1 MCSFRTPFFM
11 RGIHTSN
18 IINSIKFP
26 SAPFHQNL
34 QAIFAKHRMTT
45 RHQHHIAWLGQTNDT
60 EALLFRQKWTPS
72 WWEIFAD
79 LGFLGLD
86 LTKVTKKGGWFFT
99 NSTSILTKIIQNI
112 QNLLIHFKWKI
123 PILILHPILHTPPSK
138 KKIKKLVLIPML
150 YLITWVTRTA
160 TQPLGSSPSTVKVSF
175 QVSRLPLHREKHRPH
190 YLQVGKPSLRLQS
203 QYPVNKTRQPP
214 QHFYQTQVI
223 LRENFFE
230 YHLVTLLEG
239 CSHSLDSKCS
249 KHVTYYSKTWYLSTH
264 TILRHPSSERLSTQT
279 ITGVPLVSQ
288 ASSCCPRH
296 LIRLP
301 THLGI

>member
-1 MCSFRTPFFM
+1 MLVDTVHSFDVFFSNTFFM

-138 KKIKKLVLIPML
+138 KQNKEIGPHPNV
-150 YLITWVTRTA
+150 V
-160 TQPLGSSPSTVKVSF
+160 
-175 QVSRLPLHREKHRPH
+175 PH
-190 YLQVGKPSLRLQS
+190 YLSHKNRDAAIGQQPEHCESVVPGVQTSAAPREAQASLLTSWEAFTQAPIPIPCEQNQATTATLLPNTGYFARKLLWVSSCYTPRRLQS
-203 QYPVNKTRQPP
+203 LFRFKVQ
-214 QHFYQTQVI
+214 
-223 LRENFFE
+223 
-230 YHLVTLLEG
+230 
-239 CSHSLDSKCS
+239 
-249 KHVTYYSKTWYLSTH
+249 
-264 TILRHPSSERLSTQT
+264 
-279 ITGVPLVSQ
+279 
-288 ASSCCPRH
+288 
-296 LIRLP
+296 
-301 THLGI
+301 